1 MEKFDYNERGLTRNG
16 KPWFPVMGEIH
27 YSRVPETEW
36 EVRLRKMK
44 AGGVDIASSYVI
56 WIHHEEAEGEYD
68 FSGQKG
74 LRRFIECCRDCGLY
88 FFLRIGPWSHA
99 EVRHGGLPDWLFEKG
114 FEPRTN
120 DPEYF
125 LQVER
130 FYRAI
135 FEQVK
140 GLFASDGGPIIGVQ
154 IENEY
159 GHCGGL
165 SGDEGIFH
173 MRTLT
178 RLARDI
184 GFDAPYFTATGWGGA
199 ITAGLLPV
207 MGGYC
212 ESPWDPRITEIEP
225 SGNYIFTHERN
236 DHNIGSDY
244 GINESLSFD
253 PAEFPYLTAELGGGL
268 QVTHRRRPVATGADI
283 GAMSLVKLGSGASLL
298 GYYMYSGGTN
308 PKGRFS
314 SLHESREAGDINDMP
329 EFSYDFRAPIREYG
343 QLGDPYREIKLLAL
357 FLRDFGGELSRMDT
371 FIPEAN
377 PLHPE
382 NTDDLRISVR
392 RSGNSG
398 YVFVNNYQ
406 RRQKQAE
413 HLAEVLTVPL
423 ENGSVTFPPIDIR
436 DGDFFF
442 LPFNMPIGSAVLKT
456 ALATPLCVLNDH
468 TYFFYTDGDPCYDM
482 EGPAGRAEIITLTR
496 EQALNAYKVR
506 VTEDHLIITDGAL
519 IEDEDGITIE
529 SGRDLRVLVY
539 PEFRKVPEG
548 LTIMGK
554 SGVFR
559 VYERKYPEVQP
570 RVSFE
575 NISSDDSRA
584 LYSVRAECA
593 QSAADCLL
601 HIAYQGD
608 SAKLYIDGNPE
619 GDDFNT
625 GEPWEIGLKR
635 FGISK
640 ELTIEIFPIRA
651 EDEIF
656 LEKRPTFTNGVA
668 CRLDAVRAEA
678 RYETRVRLT

>member
-1 MEKFDYNERGLTRNG
+1 MEKFSYNERSLTRDER
-16 KPWFPVMGEIH
+16 PWFPVMGEIH

-36 EVRLRKMK
+36 ESRLRRMK

-56 WIHHEEAEGEYD
+56 WIHHEEAEGKYD
-68 FSGQKG
+68 FSGRKD

-88 FFLRIGPWSHA
+88 FFLRIGPWSHG
-99 EVRHGGLPDWLFEKG
+99 EVRHGGFPDWLLAKK

-125 LQVER
+125 LQVEC

-140 GLFASDGGPIIGVQ
+140 GLFAGDGGPIIGVQ

-165 SGDEGIFH
+165 SGDEGVFH

-178 RLARDI
+178 KLARDI

-212 ESPWDPRITEIEP
+212 EAPWDPRITEIEP

-236 DHNIGSDY
+236 DHSIGSDY
-244 GINESLSFD
+244 GINETLSFD
-253 PAEFPYLTAELGGGL
+253 PAKFPYLTAELGGGL
-268 QVTHRRRPVATGADI
+268 QVTHRRRPVATGRDI
-283 GAMSLVKLGSGASLL
+283 GAMSLAKLGSGANLL

-308 PKGRFS
+308 PKGR
-314 SLHESREAGDINDMP
+314 LTTLQESKEAGDINDLP

-343 QLGDPYREIKLLAL
+343 QLGEPYREIKLLSM
-357 FLRDFGGELSRMDT
+357 FLRDFGGELSLMDAY
-371 FIPEAN
+371 IPETN
-377 PLHPE
+377 PLQPK

-392 RSGNSG
+392 RLKNSG
-398 YVFVNNYQ
+398 YVFINNYQ

-413 HLAEVLTVPL
+413 HISEVITVAL
-423 ENGSVTFPPIDIR
+423 ENGSITFPPIDIR

-442 LPFNMPIGSAVLKT
+442 LPFNMKIGNTLLKT
-456 ALATPLCVLNDH
+456 ALATPLCILNDRS
-468 TYFFYTDGDPCYDM
+468 YIFYGDGDPSYDI
-482 EGPAGRAEIITLTR
+482 EGSAGLAEIITLTR
-496 EQALNAYKVR
+496 EQALNAYKVHG
-506 VTEDHLIITDGAL
+506 EKDYLIITDGTL
-519 IEDEDGITIE
+519 SETEPGISIE
-529 SGRDLRVLVY
+529 SGATLRLLVY
-539 PEFRKVPEG
+539 PDFQKVPEG
-548 LTIMGK
+548 LTITGK

-559 VYERKYPEVQP
+559 VYERRYPEVQP

-575 NISSDDSRA
+575 KLSSDDSHTG
-584 LYSVRAECA
+584 YSVSIECDPEA
-593 QSAADCLL
+593 VDCLL
-601 HIAYQGD
+601 RVLYQGD
-608 SAKLYIDGNPE
+608 SAKLYIDGIPE

-625 GEPWEIGLKR
+625 GEPWEIALKR
-635 FGISK
+635 FGMPK
-640 ELTIEIFPIRA
+640 ELTAKIFPLLA
-651 EDEIF
+651 EAPVF
-656 LEKRPTFTNGVA
+656 LEKRPTFTDGVA
-668 CRLDAVRAEA
+668 CLLESVEAEA
-678 RYETRVRLT
+678 KYETKVCGF

>member
-1 MEKFDYNERGLTRNG
+1 MEKFSYSERSLTRNG
-16 KPWFPVMGEIH
+16 EPWFPVMGEIH

-36 EVRLRKMK
+36 ETRLRRMK

-68 FSGQKG
+68 FSGRKD
-74 LRRFIECCRDCGLY
+74 LRRFIGCCRECGLY

-99 EVRHGGLPDWLFEKG
+99 EVRHGGFPDWLFTKG

-125 LQVER
+125 RQVER

-135 FEQVK
+135 FGQVK
-140 GLFASDGGPIIGVQ
+140 GLFAGDGGPIIGVQ

-165 SGDEGIFH
+165 SGDEGVFH

-178 RLARDI
+178 KLARDI

-212 ESPWDPRITEIEP
+212 EAPWDPRITEIEP

-236 DHNIGSDY
+236 DHSIGSDY
-244 GINESLSFD
+244 GINETLSFD
-253 PAEFPYLTAELGGGL
+253 PSMYPFLTAELGGGL
-268 QVTHRRRPVATGADI
+268 QVTHRRRPVATGRDI
-283 GAMSLVKLGSGASLL
+283 GAMSLTKIGSGANLL

-314 SLHESREAGDINDMP
+314 TLQESREAGDINDLP

-343 QLGDPYREIKLLAL
+343 QPGETYREIKLLSM
-357 FLRDFGGELSRMDT
+357 FLRDFGAKLSLMDAN
-371 FIPEAN
+371 IPETN

-382 NTDDLRISVR
+382 NTGDLRISVR
-392 RSGNSG
+392 RRGNSG
-398 YVFVNNYQ
+398 YVFVSNYQ

-413 HLAEVLTVPL
+413 HLAEILTVSL
-423 ENGSVTFPPIDIR
+423 ENGSITFPPTDIR
-436 DGDFFF
+436 DGDYFF
-442 LPFNMPIGSAVLKT
+442 LPFNMPIGGAVLKT
-456 ALATPLCVLNDH
+456 ALATPLCVLNDR

-482 EGPAGRAEIITLTR
+482 EGPAGTAEIITLSR
-496 EQALNAYKVR
+496 EQALNAYKVHAA
-506 VTEDHLIITDGAL
+506 EDHLIITDGAL
-519 IEDEDGITIE
+519 IETGDGIAIE
-529 SGRDLRVLVY
+529 SGAHLRVLVY
-539 PEFRKVPEG
+539 PDFRKVPEG
-548 LTIMGK
+548 LTAAGK
-554 SGVFR
+554 SGVFS
-559 VYERKYPEVQP
+559 VYEKKYTDALAK
-570 RVSFE
+570 VSFE
-575 NISSDDSRA
+575 KISSDESRA
-584 LYSVRAECA
+584 LYSIRIECA

-601 HIAYQGD
+601 RIYYQGD
-608 SAKLYIDGNPE
+608 SAKISIDGCSQ

-635 FGISK
+635 FGMPQ
-640 ELTIEIFPIRA
+640 ELSIEIYPLLA
-651 EDEIF
+651 DDEVF
-656 LEKRPTFTNGVA
+656 LEKRPVFTNGVA
-668 CRLDAVRAEA
+668 CLLESVEAEA
-678 RYETRVRLT
+678 RYETRIHLK